1 MTGVSSRTLGWMAGV
16 VGAVA
21 LLGGGFAGVRL
32 GQAASQPRVEEVRV
46 VDPGALSGVP
56 GLEVRS
62 PAGFTGFGGPPA
74 LEGEVLR
81 KGVAA
86 EAGSGSFTLVDG
98 GARSQIDFSQPLRLY
113 RVTPSTAPLALGDS
127 VVVRFEGGRA
137 TGVLRVRGAPQ
148 GTGPPSR

>member
-1 MTGVSSRTLGWMAGV
+1 MSGVSSRTVGWLAALGGL
-16 VGAVA
+16 VA

-32 GQAASQPRVEEVRV
+32 GEAASRTRVHEIRV
-46 VDPGALSGVP
+46 ADPGALSGVP

-81 KGVAA
+81 KGVATEVRTGA
-86 EAGSGSFTLVDG
+86 FTLIDG

-113 RVTPSTAPLALGDS
+113 RVTPSTAPLAVGDS
-127 VVVRFEGGRA
+127 VVVRFQDGRA
-137 TGVLRVRGAPQ
+137 TGVLRVRGVLPGAGQ
-148 GTGPPSR
+148 PSR